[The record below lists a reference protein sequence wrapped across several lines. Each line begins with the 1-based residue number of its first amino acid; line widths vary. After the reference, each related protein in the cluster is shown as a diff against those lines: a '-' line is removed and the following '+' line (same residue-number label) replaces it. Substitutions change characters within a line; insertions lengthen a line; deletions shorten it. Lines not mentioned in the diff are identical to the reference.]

1 MFERFMGNRS
11 QKTGIVFCSLALF
24 GALAFL
30 AACQPVLAATLCVN
44 PTGAS
49 GCQATIG
56 AAVSAA
62 ASGDTIQVAAGT
74 YKEDVTIS
82 QTLALVGAGSAST
95 IIDATGLANGIN
107 INGSVAAPKSG
118 VSGVVVTGFTVE
130 NANFQ
135 GILVQNASFVTVSNN
150 QVLDNNKSLVPSASG
165 SSCPGLPAA
174 LAAGEAFDCG
184 EGINLTGVD
193 HSVIANNVV
202 QHNSGGILISDDT
215 GATYENLI
223 AGNLVSDNGY
233 ACGITMASHS
243 GMGLYSNTVSANQSL
258 RNGLLLFGEGAGVGI
273 YAAGP
278 GMKNYS
284 NVVINNIIMGNGLP
298 GVAMHNHAAPA
309 GAPAASLDNNVIVG
323 NTISQNG
330 ADVED
335 TATPG
340 TTGINIHSLVAVN
353 GTVISE
359 NLISQ
364 ESIAVAVSAPG
375 GETSLALNNFTAVTG
390 VLNRGAGTVNA
401 TENWWGCLG
410 GPQSPACAITTGSVA
425 FAPWLTGSFAP
436 SVLPNPP
443 GPSSGGGGTT
453 PPTSGITIVITGL
466 AGATSATNTFQ
477 IFSSQVTLNA
487 SQSTSSNAGALSYS
501 WQPAPGYPAVSIPGG
516 NSAQPTVILPYPGTY
531 EVILTVT
538 DSTGAI
544 KTATVTLL
552 FA

>member
-118 VSGVVVTGFTVE
+118 VSGVVVSGFTVE

-150 QVLDNNKSLVPSASG
+150 QVLNNNKALVPSPSG

-174 LAAGEAFDCG
+174 LASGEAFDCG
-184 EGINLTGVD
+184 EGINITGVD
-193 HSVIANNVV
+193 HSVVANNVV

-215 GATYENLI
+215 GVTYENLI
-223 AGNLVSDNGY
+223 SGNLVSDNGF

-243 GMGLYSNTVSANQSL
+243 GMGLYSNTVSGNQSL

-273 YAAGP
+273 YA
-278 GMKNYS
+278 
-284 NVVINNIIMGNGLP
+284 
-298 GVAMHNHAAPA
+298 
-309 GAPAASLDNNVIVG
+309 
-323 NTISQNG
+323 
-330 ADVED
+330 
-335 TATPG
+335 
-340 TTGINIHSLVAVN
+340 
-353 GTVISE
+353 
-359 NLISQ
+359 
-364 ESIAVAVSAPG
+364 
-375 GETSLALNNFTAVTG
+375 
-390 VLNRGAGTVNA
+390 
-401 TENWWGCLG
+401 
-410 GPQSPACAITTGSVA
+410 
-425 FAPWLTGSFAP
+425 
-436 SVLPNPP
+436 
-443 GPSSGGGGTT
+443 
-453 PPTSGITIVITGL
+453 
-466 AGATSATNTFQ
+466 
-477 IFSSQVTLNA
+477 
-487 SQSTSSNAGALSYS
+487 
-501 WQPAPGYPAVSIPGG
+501 
-516 NSAQPTVILPYPGTY
+516 
-531 EVILTVT
+531 
-538 DSTGAI
+538 
-544 KTATVTLL
+544 
-552 FA
+552 